1 MRGFVD
7 MKVTKK
13 LWMLVLLMAM
23 PAMAI
28 ASGASFHLDRAPGNL
43 NDKASLQRGAQFFA
57 ANCLACHSAAYMRY
71 NRLMDIGMKEEDIR
85 KMLPEG
91 SKLGSTMKAM
101 MDSESAKAAFSVAPP
116 DLSVIARSRGTD
128 WLYTY
133 LRSFYVDT
141 ARPNAVNN
149 LLFPLVAMPNVLGGM
164 QGEQVLQIEKKEGH
178 EAQMLKLTT
187 PGSMSTAEFDA
198 TVADLVNYLDFMGE
212 PAKLV
217 RYKLGYIVLGFLFL
231 LLILSYALKIEFW
244 KDIH

>member
-1 MRGFVD
+1 

-13 LWMLVLLMAM
+13 LWMLVLLMAA
-23 PAMAI
+23 PAI
-28 ASGASFHLDRAPGNL
+28 AVASSASVHLDHAPASL
-43 NDKASLQRGAQFFA
+43 SDKASLQRGAQFFA

-71 NRLMDIGMKEEDIR
+71 NRLMDIGMKEEDVR

-101 MDSESAKAAFSVAPP
+101 MDAESAKAAFGVAPP

-133 LRSFYVDT
+133 LRSFYADSN
-141 ARPNAVNN
+141 RPNGVNN
-149 LLFPLVAMPNVLGGM
+149 LLFPGVGMPNVMVGF
-164 QGEQVLQIEKKEGH
+164 QGEQILQVEKHEGH

-187 PGSMSTAEFDA
+187 PGSMSTKEFDA
-198 TVADLVNYLDFMGE
+198 TVGDLVNYLDFMSE

-231 LLILSYALKIEFW
+231 LLILSYALKKEFW